1 MLNFK
6 ISELIYS
13 ETAIKNNINN
23 MPDINSLDNML
34 ELIVN
39 CLQPTRELLNAP
51 MVITSG
57 FRNPIVNR
65 LVGGVDSSQHAKGQ
79 AVDFTVKGM
88 TPSQIISI
96 LKTSKIEF
104 DQLINEYDKWVH
116 ISYNK
121 GKNRKQ
127 VLKYWICENI

>member
-127 VLKYWICENI
+127 VLKY